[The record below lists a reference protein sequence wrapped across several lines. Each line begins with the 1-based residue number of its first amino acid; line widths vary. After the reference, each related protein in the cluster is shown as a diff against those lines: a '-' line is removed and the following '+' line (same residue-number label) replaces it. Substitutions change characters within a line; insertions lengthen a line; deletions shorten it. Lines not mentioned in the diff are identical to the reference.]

1 MQLVFNYKPQ
11 LKVHDLAELK
21 LERLLG
27 ETYSSFQLITEK
39 AITKETQI
47 FTVIPRGCMSLKVLA
62 ELPLNT
68 IVMYNHGK
76 SYLTQE
82 ITEIVTL
89 MTNIIALR
97 PSDEQR
103 TSVDNKEVY
112 ADFVNVQVKALS
124 LLVYFKAHKDYP
136 LNNSDLMVNV
146 ILDLLRHCPPEVVT
160 IRKDLLAISRHIFND
175 LRPKFLPYISQF
187 FDETLFCGTGYTA
200 SESLRTSTCSM
211 IADYVHSVRKQLS
224 YAELCKAITYFSKCL
239 HDPLLHTN
247 LQNMC
252 CRVLLGLIDC
262 VRAKEQ
268 ENNGAR
274 DMILKLLEVIVL
286 KFKSLA
292 KYHVSSLLEAAD
304 STAAH
309 STIDQQQHS
318 QSTSS
323 TTNEASSS
331 SSSSSSQL
339 EQLETFISSSTSQ
352 EDKERSKVR
361 SSRV

>member
-1 MQLVFNYKPQ
+1 VFNYKPQ

-21 LERLLG
+21 LERLLS

-68 IVMYNHGK
+68 IVMYNLGK
-76 SYLTQE
+76 NYLTQE
-82 ITEIVTL
+82 INEIVTL

-103 TSVDNKEVY
+103 TSIENKEVY

-124 LLVYFKAHKDYP
+124 LLVYFKAHKDFP
-136 LNNSDLMVNV
+136 LNNSDLIVNV

-175 LRPKFLPYISQF
+175 LRNKFSPFIDQF

-211 IADYVHSVRKQLS
+211 VADYVHSVRKSLN

-239 HDPLLHTN
+239 HDTLLHTN

-268 ENNGAR
+268 DNSGAR

-292 KYHVSSLLEAAD
+292 KFHVSNLTE
-304 STAAH
+304 TAESVTH
-309 STIDQQQHS
+309 SASASDQQQ
-318 QSTSS
+318 SS
-323 TTNEASSS
+323 SLSTNEVPSA
-331 SSSSSSQL
+331 SSQL
-339 EQLETFISSSTSQ
+339 EQLEAFIASSTVQ
-352 EDKERSKVR
+352 EDKERFKVK
-361 SSRV
+361 